1 MKRVNCETYRVE
13 RSSSQPVTSHLLSN
27 SSTASFDSTGD
38 ITATSSST
46 ASSSSHDKPRN
57 VVRRHERIKLTQRYR
72 ILSARDP
79 HSGVTY
85 NLAEL
90 LEKNILNRATSQFCL
105 PSTGQLFPLDEAI
118 KLGYVH
124 AQMISEQLVSSNDLH
139 KSIVHRYV
147 KINDLRSSSANVASS
162 RKAKVIPSL
171 QSFNCSISKTRLL

>member
-13 RSSSQPVTSHLLSN
+13 RSSSQPVTPHLLSN

-38 ITATSSST
+38 ITTTSSST
-46 ASSSSHDKPRN
+46 SNDKPRN

-79 HSGVTY
+79 HTGVTY
-85 NLAEL
+85 TLADM

-147 KINDLRSSSANVASS
+147 KINDLRSSSANVASR
-162 RKAKVIPSL
+162 RKAKVIPAS
-171 QSFNCSISKTRLL
+171 NPSIVQFQKPDYFTDY